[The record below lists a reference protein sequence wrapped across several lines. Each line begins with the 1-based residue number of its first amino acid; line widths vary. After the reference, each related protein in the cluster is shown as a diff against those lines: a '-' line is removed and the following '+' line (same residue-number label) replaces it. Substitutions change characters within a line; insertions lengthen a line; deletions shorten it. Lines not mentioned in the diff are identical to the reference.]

1 MERNVPSL
9 SNCVFFAYSSMPSPH
24 FLACSFLVGRC
35 LTCSSTTFF
44 ACWNMEDAAPQ
55 ADVVHPHPP
64 LPLPPLPPSLE
75 VVLSAAAAAAV
86 TEGTMPLVFGLS
98 IPEDVDEDND
108 SCFCSG
114 IEDPPPPPPNLT
126 LSVLF
131 LIVGVPEREMGVLCT
146 VDDGLLVGSD
156 AFSWSS
162 SRNADASPPPT
173 PGRRFLREEEEEEE
187 EEEEGVVAFGPTLLL
202 TPIPTEE
209 SGEEDSRSSRS
220 RSASWYFAM
229 D

>member
-1 MERNVPSL
+1 
-9 SNCVFFAYSSMPSPH
+9 
-24 FLACSFLVGRC
+24 
-35 LTCSSTTFF
+35 
-44 ACWNMEDAAPQ
+44 MEDAAPQ

-64 LPLPPLPPSLE
+64 LPPLPPPLG
-75 VVLSAAAAAAV
+75 VVLSAAAAI

-98 IPEDVDEDND
+98 TPEDEDEDND

-162 SRNADASPPPT
+162 SRNADASPPPFPT
-173 PGRRFLREEEEEEE
+173 PGRRFVRDEEEEEE
-187 EEEEGVVAFGPTLLL
+187 EEEEGVVAFGPTLSL